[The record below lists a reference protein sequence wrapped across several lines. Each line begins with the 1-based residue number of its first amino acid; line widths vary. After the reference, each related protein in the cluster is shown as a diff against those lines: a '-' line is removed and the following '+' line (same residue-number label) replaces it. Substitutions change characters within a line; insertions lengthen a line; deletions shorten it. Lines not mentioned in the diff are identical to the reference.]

1 MTSAN
6 ENTVSTNEF
15 EQSITVAAPVDDIFD
30 FVSDV
35 KNVPQYLPTV
45 KSAQPQQ
52 GERIRTQG
60 QAGERS
66 YDSDGHF
73 RVDKQAHRLEWG
85 SDGEN
90 DYSGWLE
97 VQGDGG
103 AQSQV
108 KVHIHYAPKP
118 EVLQHMV
125 ERSPSHS
132 FESAMNEGIS
142 KTLESIKRICEGK
155 GGKEEIEANK

>member
-1 MTSAN
+1 M
-6 ENTVSTNEF
+6 
-15 EQSITVAAPVDDIFD
+15 
-30 FVSDV
+30 
-35 KNVPQYLPTV
+35 PQYLPTV

-60 QAGERS
+60 QVGDRS

-73 RVDKQAHRLEWG
+73 RVDKQTRRIEWG

-97 VQGDGG
+97 VQDNGK
-103 AQSQV
+103 QSQV

-118 EVLQHMV
+118 ETLQRMA
-125 ERSPSHS
+125 EQSPDQS
-132 FESAMNEGIS
+132 FESAMYEGIS
-142 KTLESIKRICEGK
+142 KTLESIKQICEGK
-155 GGKEEIEANK
+155 GGKAEIAANQ